1 MESPYAIRG
10 VRIGDVRAHPV
21 SLWRT
26 PRTRA
31 LLLVGTLGGV
41 AFLLWLMAQLF
52 TELLWFRE
60 LGHPEVY
67 WTTLEWK
74 LLAQGMV
81 PLGTV
86 TALLVNFA
94 VVDLVMAGHPE
105 ARVSER
111 AVVLWSHRWLAYPLV
126 AFAGGLFSNVR
137 WPDSGWQHLLL
148 WVHRTDFGVD
158 DPLFHRDVGFFIFS
172 LPLYRE
178 VTTWLTDIVAL
189 ASVTA
194 VLAYAVAGGLRIVRP
209 RTIARGARAHLLVL
223 GALVLLVLAWRFRL
237 QQFEL
242 AVPDEGTALPGAT
255 YVDVRVRLPALQVL
269 SGAALL
275 GAVVCVWSLVHGLRL
290 PRRTAV
296 VMIGV
301 AALSLIAWNRLPPLV
316 QRFHVDPQ
324 ELARE
329 RPYVE
334 RAIEATRAAY
344 GLDVLTTESVDG
356 SSPISVADLASN
368 RLTIENVPLWDS
380 EVVRAAMNELETI
393 GSYYRFG
400 HGTIGRYV
408 IDGEPRVM
416 TIAARELDLTRL
428 ERDARGWANERF
440 AYTHGYGVAGLG
452 ASSVD
457 GERFPLFDQREFGSA
472 ANPLGVRQPRIYFGE
487 LRRPDPPY
495 LIVPSNRGEVEEP
508 IPGSRAATYHYDGPG
523 GIPLSSLLRRAAF
536 AARFGDLR
544 LLLSRTVAD
553 RSRIILHRDVR
564 SRVLRLAPF
573 LRWDDRPLVAVL
585 DGRITYLFHGFTT
598 SDAYPYSAS
607 VRIGRTPVNYM
618 REAATA
624 AVDAFSG
631 EVSIYA
637 SVDADPIMRA
647 WQDAYPE
654 LFLSTR
660 RMPRALRG
668 QLRYPAAL
676 FTAQMAVYMT
686 YHAVDATAFWT
697 GADAWDRPLQ
707 IAGPIERA
715 GEIHFPNPERSLD
728 PDERKESGVT
738 AASWR
743 MQPAYLLA
751 RLPGDVRER
760 FLVASAFTPHG
771 RHNLVGYV
779 AGWVG
784 TGGRLRLTALSL
796 PRDQLTLG
804 PAQATRRILAS
815 EVVSKRLELLNRET
829 RDLGKAAVQ
838 RTVLGVPR
846 VLPLGGQLVVVQPV
860 YTTAGGDGVQRLEL
874 VAVYA
879 NGRVGYGD
887 DVEGA
892 LRQALA
898 LEEPRAEDVAVPAP
912 R

>member
-1 MESPYAIRG
+1 MESQYAIPG
-10 VRIGDVRAHPV
+10 VRIGDVRARPI

-31 LLLVGTLGGV
+31 ILLLGTLGGV
-41 AFLLWLMAQLF
+41 AALSWLTAQLF
-52 TELLWFRE
+52 TDLLWFRE
-60 LGHPEVY
+60 LRHPEVY

-74 LLAQGMV
+74 LLAQGVV
-81 PLGTV
+81 PLGTATV
-86 TALLVNFA
+86 LLASFA

-105 ARVSER
+105 ARVWKR
-111 AVVLWSHRWLAYPLV
+111 AVALWSHRWLVYPLI
-126 AFAGGLFSNVR
+126 ALGGGVVSSLR
-137 WPDSGWQHLLL
+137 WPEVGWQHLLL

-172 LPLYRE
+172 LPLYRQL
-178 VTTWLTDIVAL
+178 TTWAL
-189 ASVTA
+189 DTMVMASLGTL
-194 VLAYAVAGGLRIVRP
+194 LAYAAAGGLHIARP
-209 RTIARGARAHLLVL
+209 RTIVRGARPHLLVL
-223 GALVLLVLAWRFRL
+223 GALLLLVLSWRFRL

-242 AVPDEGTALPGAT
+242 VVPGEGAALPGAS
-255 YVDVRVRLPALQVL
+255 YVDVRVRLPALQLLTGV
-269 SGAALL
+269 ALL
-275 GAVVCVWSLVHGLRL
+275 GAVLCVWSTVRSLPKRLVV
-290 PRRTAV
+290 A
-296 VMIGV
+296 MIGV
-301 AALSLIAWNRLPPLV
+301 AALSLLAGNRIPPLV

-334 RAIEATRAAY
+334 RSIDATRHAY
-344 GLDVLTTESVDG
+344 GLDAVTTVAVDG
-356 SSPISVADLASN
+356 SVPISAADLASH
-368 RLTIENVPLWDS
+368 RLTIENLPLWDS
-380 EVVRAAMNELETI
+380 DVVRAAMNELETI

-400 HGTIGRYV
+400 QGTIGRYV
-408 IDGEPRVM
+408 IDGEPRVT
-416 TIAARELDLTRL
+416 TIAARELDVSRL
-428 ERDARGWANERF
+428 ERDARSWANERF

-472 ANPLGVRQPRIYFGE
+472 ANPLGVRQPRIYFGD
-487 LRRPDPPY
+487 LRRPGPPY

-523 GIPLSSLLRRAAF
+523 GIPLSSLVRRAAF

-544 LLLSRTVAD
+544 LLLSRTVSD
-553 RSRIILHRDVR
+553 RSRIILRRDVR
-564 SRVLRLAPF
+564 SRVLTLAPF
-573 LRWDDRPLVAVL
+573 LRWDDRPFLAVV

-607 VRIGRTPVNYM
+607 VRIGKTPVNYM

-631 EVSIYA
+631 KVSIFA
-637 SVDADPIMRA
+637 AVDADPIMRA

-654 LFLSTR
+654 LFQSPR
-660 RMPRALRG
+660 RMPRALRA

-676 FTAQMAVYMT
+676 FTAQREVYRT

-738 AASWR
+738 AESWR
-743 MQPAYLLA
+743 MQPAYQLA
-751 RLPGDVRER
+751 RLPGDTRER
-760 FLVASAFTPHG
+760 FLVASGFTPHG
-771 RHNLVGYV
+771 RHNLVGYM
-779 AGWVG
+779 AGWVDAR
-784 TGGRLRLTALSL
+784 GRLRLTALSL
-796 PRDQLTLG
+796 PRDRLTLG

-815 EVVSKRLELLNRET
+815 ADISKRLDLLNRET
-829 RDLGKAAVQ
+829 RDLGQAAVQ

-846 VLPLGGQLVVVQPV
+846 VLPLGEQLVVVQPV
-860 YTTAGGDGVQRLEL
+860 YTSAGGDGVQRLEL
-874 VAVYA
+874 VAVHA

-887 DVEGA
+887 DVEAA
-892 LRQALA
+892 LRQVLA
-898 LEEPRAEDVAVPAP
+898 LEAP
-912 R
+912 RSTDAAARAPR